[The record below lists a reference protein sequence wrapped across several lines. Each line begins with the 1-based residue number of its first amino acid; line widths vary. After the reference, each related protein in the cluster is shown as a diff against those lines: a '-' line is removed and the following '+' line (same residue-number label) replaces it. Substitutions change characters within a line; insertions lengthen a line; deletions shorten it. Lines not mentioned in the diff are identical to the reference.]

1 MIMNDKNDNY
11 LPCYV
16 FPSRIL
22 LNFTKSSKNPRSP
35 PKRWCYDHCPMVPMI
50 TDQASDFLQV
60 TALAQAAGLQAQSRE
75 FAHPVT

>member
-11 LPCYV
+11 LPCCV

-22 LNFTKSSKNPRSP
+22 LNFTKSSKNPGSP

-60 TALAQAAGLQAQSRE
+60 TALAQAAGLKLSLGNSPIR
-75 FAHPVT
+75 